1 MKRNGEGLIVETVGQ
16 VLVGKVDEG
25 HVSRE

>member
-1 MKRNGEGLIVETVGQ
+1 MKRNGEGVKVEMVGQ
-16 VLVGKVDEG
+16 ISAGKVDEG